1 MPIALGYTAASSIF
15 VYTTGSFA
23 GMEQLFEFMG
33 NHWILVSVWFVF
45 LMAFFWDNSQRSG
58 QTVSTTQATQM
69 INKQN
74 ALVLDIRDKKEF
86 NEGHLADAVNIPYGS
101 LADRMS
107 ELESE
112 QERPIILVCKSGQT
126 VGIAGK
132 TLKQKG
138 YQVFRMSGGMM
149 EWRNQNLPVVAS

>member
-1 MPIALGYTAASSIF
+1 M
-15 VYTTGSFA
+15 
-23 GMEQLFEFMG
+23 
-33 NHWILVSVWFVF
+33 LVGVWFVF
-45 LMAFFWDNSQRSG
+45 LMAFFWDNAQRSG

-86 NEGHLADAVNIPYGS
+86 NEGHLADALNIPYGS

-107 ELESE
+107 ELES
-112 QERPIILVCKSGQT
+112 QKERPIILVCKSGQT

-149 EWRNQNLPVVAS
+149 EWRNQNLPVVTA

>member
-1 MPIALGYTAASSIF
+1 
-15 VYTTGSFA
+15 
-23 GMEQLFEFMG
+23 MEQLFEFMG

-45 LMAFFWDNSQRSG
+45 LMAFFWDNGQRSG

-86 NEGHLADAVNIPYGS
+86 NEGHLADALNIPYGS

-107 ELESE
+107 ELESAK
-112 QERPIILVCKSGQT
+112 ERPIILVCKSGQT

-149 EWRNQNLPVVAS
+149 EWRNQNLPVVVS